1 MELMTLIGLSAACL
15 TTAAFVPQVVQIL
28 KTKNVEGISLGMYA
42 IFTLGVALWLIYAI
56 IIGDLPML
64 LANLVTLVL
73 SGGVLTLTVRSR
85 LRTDRAKSINNGLAM
100 PQ

>member
-1 MELMTLIGLSAACL
+1 METTTLIGLVAACS
-15 TTAAFVPQVVQIL
+15 TTAAFIPQVAHII
-28 KTKNVEGISLGMYA
+28 KTRSVEGISLGMYT
-42 IFTLGVALWLIYAI
+42 IFTLGVALWLVYGI

-73 SGGVLTLTVRSR
+73 SGTVLTLTISSRVRAAR
-85 LRTDRAKSINNGLAM
+85 HKAMTDTIVL

>member
-1 MELMTLIGLSAACL
+1 MTLIGLAAACL
-15 TTAAFVPQVVQIL
+15 TTAAFVPQVIQIL

-42 IFTLGVALWLIYAI
+42 IFTLGVALWLIYAT

-85 LRTDRAKSINNGLAM
+85 LRAGRTSVNDDNLAL
-100 PQ
+100 PR